1 MSMPSELPAG
11 ALASARKRAHVLVI
25 EDSRTFSSLL
35 CHRFENEHGY
45 RVTHCASTKALRDA
59 AGRADHP
66 FDAAVVDLNLPDSPD
81 GQILDEVVAMGVP
94 AVVFTADFNRHMR
107 ERLVERGV
115 ADYVIKNNERAVDM
129 VVSAVTR
136 ILDNRHVRVLV
147 VDDLASARKM
157 LVDLLNVQQFQ
168 VFEATTG
175 SEALDM
181 LMRHPGIDMVITDY
195 NMPDM
200 DGYELTR
207 RIRREHGS
215 DRLRIIGISSSA
227 DRLLSASFLKAGAN
241 DFVYRP
247 FVVEELQCRIGHNI
261 ETLSQIRQL
270 RLAAFSDYL
279 TGLRNRRHFFDEGP
293 ARVATCLERDE
304 ACSMAML
311 DIDHFKQ
318 LNDNY
323 GHEVGDRVLKA
334 VAARLSELVDNSDHL
349 LARLGGE
356 EFGILLSGMD
366 SEAASEFC
374 ETVRSSVAELRVAHA
389 DTDIGVTA
397 SIGVAEVAG
406 LENFSNYLNAADQ
419 FLYLAKRYGR
429 NRVYSDNTLLKMAIG
444 GC

>member
-1 MSMPSELPAG
+1 MPSELPAG

-444 GC
+444 G

>member
-1 MSMPSELPAG
+1 MSMPSELSAG
-11 ALASARKRAHVLVI
+11 SLAAARKRAHVLVI

-35 CHRFENEHGY
+35 CHRFETEHGY
-45 RVTHCASTKALRDA
+45 MVTHCASTKALRDA
-59 AGRADHP
+59 AGRTDLP

-129 VVSAVTR
+129 VISAVSR

-147 VDDLASARKM
+147 VDDVASARKM

-181 LMRHPGIDMVITDY
+181 LVRHPGIDMVITDY

-318 LNDNY
+318 LNDSY

-334 VAARLSELVDNSDHL
+334 VAARLSDLVDNTDHL

-366 SEAASEFC
+366 TEAASEFC
-374 ETVRSSVAELRVAHA
+374 EIVRSSVAELRVAHA
-389 DTDIGVTA
+389 DTDISVTA

-444 GC
+444 H

>member
-1 MSMPSELPAG
+1 MSMPSELSAG
-11 ALASARKRAHVLVI
+11 SLATARKRAHVLVI
-25 EDSRTFSSLL
+25 EDSRTFSSML
-35 CHRFENEHGY
+35 CHRFEHDHGY
-45 RVTHCASTKALRDA
+45 LVTHCASTKALRDA
-59 AGRADHP
+59 ADRSDQP

-129 VVSAVTR
+129 VISAVAR

-147 VDDLASARKM
+147 VDDVVSARKM

-181 LMRHPGIDMVITDY
+181 LLRHPGIDMVITDY

-293 ARVATCLERDE
+293 ARVATCLERGE

-318 LNDNY
+318 LNDSY
-323 GHEVGDRVLKA
+323 GHEIGDRVLKA
-334 VAARLSELVDNSDHL
+334 VAARLSELVENSDHL

-366 SEAASEFC
+366 TEAASEFC
-374 ETVRSSVAELRVAHA
+374 EIVRSRVAELRVAHA
-389 DTDIGVTA
+389 DTDISVTA

-444 GC
+444 H

>member
-1 MSMPSELPAG
+1 MPSELPAG